1 MGVFV
6 LYRFET
12 IHLSAVELFVQ
23 KYFTKLSQ
31 LGPMKTSW
39 GTNFHKYV
47 IKATYFKHSF
57 VVTLEGS
64 EPSVSCVKTIS
75 VILSCDKLVRAFR

>member
-1 MGVFV
+1 MM
-6 LYRFET
+6 E
-12 IHLSAVELFVQ
+12 SFVQ

-47 IKATYFKHSF
+47 IKASCFKYSF
-57 VVTLEGS
+57 VVKLDGS
-64 EPSVSCVKTIS
+64 EPSVICTKTVS
-75 VILSCDKLVRAFR
+75 VVLPCSVQEVR

>member
-1 MGVFV
+1 MF
-6 LYRFET
+6 YRFET
-12 IHLSAVELFVQ
+12 INSSAMMESFVQ

-31 LGPMKTSW
+31 LGPMKTSL

-57 VVTLEGS
+57 VVTLKES
-64 EPSVSCVKTIS
+64 EPSVSCIKTIS
-75 VILSCDKLVRAFR
+75 VVLRICYKYVPFDN